1 MLKSVPLRALHFVF
15 VLFCTEWR
23 VSFTMAVLPSFLST
37 PATFIKRNS
46 VAAFAPVARQIGN
59 PLWFRR
65 FAWGMLG
72 YNILVMLWGAYV
84 RASKSGDGCGSHW
97 PTCNGEIIPVAPAIK
112 TMIEFGH
119 RLSIVALMPLL
130 FALLIVGYCTY
141 PPKHRVR
148 LGLSLCIFFT
158 FVEALIG
165 AGLVLFKLVAHNES
179 VYRVIALSAHL
190 VNNLFLLTVLTLT
203 AYWASGGPALRLKG
217 QGKTGTMI
225 YVSLVGTI
233 VMAVTGAIAALGD
246 TIYKTDSLISGLR
259 DDFAADASFILRHRP
274 LHPFAAILVTVGV
287 ILVAQRLSQVQPS
300 IIWRARRVQWLFVAQ
315 TVVGLVNLVMLAPI
329 WLQISHLLLADLLW
343 INLILFFASA
353 LAQEEPLAADEPALL
368 NPSFPRAEMSPVWPI
383 NSPSRP

>member
-1 MLKSVPLRALHFVF
+1 M
-15 VLFCTEWR
+15 T
-23 VSFTMAVLPSFLST
+23 VLPPFLFS
-37 PATFIKRNS
+37 PAAAVKRIS
-46 VAAFAPVARQIGN
+46 VNAFAPVARHLN
-59 PLWFRR
+59 NSVLFRR
-65 FAWGMLG
+65 FAWSMLG

-97 PTCNGEIIPVAPAIK
+97 PTCNGEIIPVAPAVK

-141 PPKHRVR
+141 PAKHRVR

-203 AYWASGGPALRLKG
+203 AYWASGGAPVRLKG
-217 QGKTGTMI
+217 QGPRGTLI
-225 YVSLVGTI
+225 YASLVGTV

-246 TIYKTDSLISGLR
+246 TLYQTKSLAEGIRG
-259 DDFAADASFILRHRP
+259 DFAADAGFILRSRP
-274 LHPFAAILVTVGV
+274 LHPLAAILVTIAVMW
-287 ILVAQRLSQVQPS
+287 VAQRISQAQPS
-300 IIWRARRVQWLFVAQ
+300 IKWRAQRVQWFFVGQ
-315 TVVGLVNLVMLAPI
+315 TVLGIINLVMLAPI
-329 WLQISHLLLADLLW
+329 WIQIAHLLLADLLW
-343 INLILFFASA
+343 INLILFSASA
-353 LAQEEPLAADEPALL
+353 LAQEEALLTRNASSAADEPTLPAPL
-368 NPSFPRAEMSPVWPI
+368 PRGEMSPVWPI
-383 NSPSRP
+383 NSLSRP